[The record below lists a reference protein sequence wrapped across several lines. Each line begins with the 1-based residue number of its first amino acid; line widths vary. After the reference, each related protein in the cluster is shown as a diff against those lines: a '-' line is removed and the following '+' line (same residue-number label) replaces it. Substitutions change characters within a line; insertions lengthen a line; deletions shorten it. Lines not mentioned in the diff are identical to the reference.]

1 VKTSAWLLTG
11 VERPAFRVAGRRLS
25 HPADPNP
32 PASRPLHD
40 LLTRIT
46 RPEAAGRGW
55 ISRAMP
61 SQNAMSGYV
70 PAGSGISR
78 DMITRLCAD
87 VDAAWKES
95 WSWPL
100 LVVDEN
106 IKRRLAGLRHRIFLE
121 PGRFEAVLDREVRDK
136 LAAARSG
143 GPTYFPILD
152 IRFFPVLGQM
162 RCHVSM
168 TIWNDGPRHP
178 EHAPPELRGACV
190 STPSWNAEHYRSLFE
205 DVATAAERLLRRCGF
220 RRVDRTV
227 GDGAHGLPVFW
238 VVSPNGPAVDPI
250 DYLRDGTRA
259 GETTNH
265 LARILLKVGHANDTI
280 VSQSVLGGDLLALR
294 RPGTDPAGLAVPY
307 YLILPGGRPLAR
319 SPDRTGPELKLF
331 RTITRL
337 TTLETEGAS
346 RLLAIKADLEI
357 WRHHLNVY
365 SVVVDRAVALWD
377 ALSTHLPIRRR
388 AELSA
393 THRAMEMLH
402 QILLQA
408 IGDLGNIATQ
418 VTEARADIKEIAD
431 DLSDRFNAKLTERHP
446 PSRAG
451 LRTGLTETGLFGHA
465 NREADE
471 IAAEAQRVK
480 GAYDDLLQAISFAF
494 DERRAREVDAL
505 QRFNYG
511 LGLAVAMVA
520 LVTVL
525 EATVDMKPDPSED
538 AGAYRTAALSASWGL
553 GMLLLGVVASSLIRS
568 WKLDKLGSR
577 VFRILYDGRRIR
589 RWLARKVWPTRR
601 EPQDSTRR
609 RRLRPPRGIWQ
620 MLKDMSTDL
629 LEEQAFTDHD
639 WKAED
644 RCLASEFAMMWDEV
658 TATKGLTRRNG
669 ARRDITALS
678 RQIER
683 WGMQTLLLTERPRRL
698 YRYPLPT
705 LTCLFRCCEKL
716 DGWRR
721 NGSYSRP
728 VSLMAAE
735 DFDRSLTRL
744 GFRGREI
751 RRIDAWLIG
760 RGRRYPDAATALRTV
775 LALNLKPSMTAEE
788 RRAALRIV
796 SRDAATATDRQGRS
810 AAVRVGRSGAE
821 GPPGNRDGP

>member
-1 VKTSAWLLTG
+1 MGLVKTSAWLLTG

-46 RPEAAGRGW
+46 RPETAGRGW

-61 SQNAMSGYV
+61 SQNAMSGYLS
-70 PAGSGISR
+70 ATNSISR
-78 DMITRLCAD
+78 DMIARLCAD

-121 PGRFEAVLDREVRDK
+121 PERFEAIMDREVRDK
-136 LAAARSG
+136 LAAARAS

-168 TIWNDGPRHP
+168 TIWSDVPRHP

-190 STPSWNAEHYRSLFE
+190 TSRSWNAEHYRTLFE

-227 GDGAHGLPVFW
+227 GDGAHGVPVFW
-238 VVSPNGPAVDPI
+238 VVQPDGPAVDPI

-259 GETTNH
+259 YETTNH
-265 LARILLKVGHANDTI
+265 LARILLKVGHVNDTI

-307 YLILPGGRPLAR
+307 YLMLPGGRRLAR
-319 SPDRTGPELKLF
+319 SPERNGLELKLF

-377 ALSTHLPIRRR
+377 LLSTHLPIRRR
-388 AELSA
+388 TELSA
-393 THRAMEMLH
+393 THRAVEMLH

-418 VTEARADIKEIAD
+418 ITEARADITEIAD

-446 PSRAG
+446 PSRTG
-451 LRTGLTETGLFGHA
+451 LRVGLTETGLFGHV

-471 IAAEAQRVK
+471 IAAEARRVK

-494 DERRAREVDAL
+494 DERRAREVDTL
-505 QRFNYG
+505 QRFNHG
-511 LGLAVAMVA
+511 LGLAVAAMA

-525 EATVDMKPDPSED
+525 EASVDMKNVFDNPTLE
-538 AGAYRTAALSASWGL
+538 AMALWVSWGL
-553 GMLLLGVVASSLIRS
+553 GLLLVVVVAFSLVRTWS
-568 WKLDKLGSR
+568 LDKLGSR
-577 VFRILYDGRRIR
+577 VFRRLYDGRRIR
-589 RWLARKVWPTRR
+589 RWLARKVWAPRHDYQEAARHRT
-601 EPQDSTRR
+601 
-609 RRLRPPRGIWQ
+609 LHPPRGVWQ
-620 MLKDMSTDL
+620 MLKDMATDT
-629 LEEQAFTDHD
+629 LEEKAFTDPD
-639 WKAED
+639 WEAED
-644 RCLASEFAMMWDEV
+644 RCLSAEFAMMWDEV
-658 TATKGLTRRNG
+658 TGIKGLVRRNG

-683 WGMQTLLLTERPRRL
+683 WGLQTLLLTERPRRL

-705 LTCLFRCCEKL
+705 LTCMFRCCEKL
-716 DGWRR
+716 DGWKR
-721 NGSYSRP
+721 NGSYSRH

-751 RRIDAWLIG
+751 RRIDEWLIG
-760 RGRRYPDAATALRTV
+760 QGRRYPDAATALRTV
-775 LALNLKPSMTAEE
+775 LALNLKPSMTPEQ
-788 RRAALRIV
+788 RRAALRVV
-796 SRDAATATDRQGRS
+796 SQNTTTAAPDR
-810 AAVRVGRSGAE
+810 
-821 GPPGNRDGP
+821 